1 MENKFNDYLN
11 LSKREQLNVI
21 EDILLDLW
29 ESNQVEL
36 VGFDENNEPL
46 FRVLTN

>member
-29 ESNQVEL
+29 ESGQVEL